1 MRSNTSKRPSRNIE
15 GIAKAGT
22 ERNPDAFATVF
33 GAGIDN
39 IVSYWLSREDNT
51 FERWDADTAP
61 VVVNARAKTV
71 RFRVRPIGPVNSEP
85 FEVVIAERSGRWYLK
100 ADCWDE
106 PVPEYPLRQFES
118 LGTTLFVLSDANDQ
132 IYLHIVK
139 SE

>member
-1 MRSNTSKRPSRNIE
+1 MSR
-15 GIAKAGT
+15 ALRRRVH
-22 ERNPDAFATVF
+22 ERKPGAFATVF

-39 IVSYWLSREDNT
+39 TVSYWLSRKDNT

-71 RFRVRPIGPVNSEP
+71 RFRVRPIGPVNTEP

-100 ADCWDE
+100 ADCWYE
-106 PVPEYPLRQFES
+106 PETEYRLRQFEA
-118 LGTTLFVLSDANDQ
+118 LGTTLFVCSDENDQ
-132 IYLHIVK
+132 IYLHVVK